1 MRRVRRREPAVVR
14 PGLGLATWFSIA
26 WIGVIVTV
34 AVLADLLPIADP
46 TDTRAGIPLS
56 VPTWQN
62 PLGTDH
68 LGRDLLS
75 RTIHGARVSLVVGVA
90 AVLLSSLVGGAIGVC
105 AGYFRRKVEAVTLFG
120 ADVLMAFPTLLLAA
134 SIVAFS
140 QSRGIATVVL
150 VIALIYLGPTIRLV
164 RAVTLSISTREFVTA
179 ARALGASSPRIML
192 RELVPN
198 VVPTLYALMV
208 VAVAGAIVAEGGLAY
223 LNLSVAPPTSTWGG
237 MIAAGR
243 PRLDE
248 SLYPI
253 LAPGGAFVAKVFEG
267 KDAQGFQQAVKARF
281 GKVKR
286 VRPEAV
292 RKQSREW
299 FLVATGFQD

>member
-1 MRRVRRREPAVVR
+1 MRLRRADPAPGATR
-14 PGLGLATWFSIA
+14 PGLGLATWFSLVWIA
-26 WIGVIVTV
+26 VIVTV

-90 AVLLSSLVGGAIGVC
+90 AVLLSSVVGGAIGVC
-105 AGYFRRKVEAVTLFG
+105 AGYFRRKVEAVSLFG

-140 QSRGIATVVL
+140 QSRGIVTVVL
-150 VIALIYLGPTIRLV
+150 VIALIYLGPTVRLV

-179 ARALGASSPRIML
+179 ARALGATNGRVMV

-253 LAPGGAFVAKVFEG
+253 LAPGGALFLTVLAFTIVGDTIQKR
-267 KDAQGFQQAVKARF
+267 QNRAVD
-281 GKVKR
+281 
-286 VRPEAV
+286 
-292 RKQSREW
+292 
-299 FLVATGFQD
+299 LT

>member
-1 MRRVRRREPAVVR
+1 MRLGRTPRAPGITRT
-14 PGLGLATWFSIA
+14 GLGLATWLSLA
-26 WIGVIVTV
+26 WIAIIVGVAI
-34 AVLADLLPIADP
+34 LADLLPIADP

-56 VPTWQN
+56 VPTRQN

-90 AVLLSSLVGGAIGVC
+90 AVLLSSLFGGAIGVC
-105 AGYFRRKVEAVTLFG
+105 AGYFRRKMEAVTLFG

-134 SIVAFS
+134 AIVAFS
-140 QSRGIATVVL
+140 QSRGIVTVVL

-179 ARALGASSPRIML
+179 ARALGATNRRVIV

-208 VAVAGAIVAEGGLAY
+208 VAVAGAVVAEGGLAY

-253 LAPGGAFVAKVFEG
+253 LAPGGALFLTVLAFTIVGDTIQKR
-267 KDAQGFQQAVKARF
+267 QNRAVELA
-281 GKVKR
+281 
-286 VRPEAV
+286 
-292 RKQSREW
+292 
-299 FLVATGFQD
+299 

>member
-1 MRRVRRREPAVVR
+1 VKIGRSRQPDAVRV
-14 PGLGLATWFSIA
+14 GLGLASWFSIG
-26 WIGVIVTV
+26 WISLLVMV

-75 RTIHGARVSLVVGVA
+75 RTIYGARVSLVVGVA
-90 AVLLSSLVGGAIGVC
+90 AVLLSSVIGGAIGVC
-105 AGYFRRKVEAVTLFG
+105 AGYFRRRVEAVTLFG

-134 SIVAFS
+134 AIVAFS
-140 QSRGIATVVL
+140 QSRGIGTVVL

-179 ARALGASSPRIML
+179 AQALGASHRRIMV

-208 VAVAGAIVAEGGLAY
+208 VAVAGAVVAEGGLAY

-253 LAPGGAFVAKVFEG
+253 LAPGGALFLTVLAFTIVG
-267 KDAQGFQQAVKARF
+267 DTIQ
-281 GKVKR
+281 KR
-286 VRPEAV
+286 QNRSIE
-292 RKQSREW
+292 
-299 FLVATGFQD
+299 LG

>member
-1 MRRVRRREPAVVR
+1 MRLGRSREPGVSR
-14 PGLGLATWFSIA
+14 TGLGVATWCSIA
-26 WIGVIVTV
+26 WIAIIATV
-34 AVLADLLPIADP
+34 AVFADLLPIADP

-90 AVLLSSLVGGAIGVC
+90 AVVLSSLVGGTIGVC
-105 AGYFRRKVEAVTLFG
+105 AGYFRRKTEAVSLFS

-134 SIVAFS
+134 AIVAFS
-140 QSRGIATVVL
+140 QSRGITTVVL

-179 ARALGASSPRIML
+179 ARALGATHRRIMF

-208 VAVAGAIVAEGGLAY
+208 VAVAGAIEGGLAY
-223 LNLSVAPPTSTWGG
+223 LNLSVAPPISTWGG

-243 PRLDE
+243 PRLNE

-253 LAPGGAFVAKVFEG
+253 LAPGAALFLTVLAFTIVGDTIQKR
-267 KDAQGFQQAVKARF
+267 QNRAVD
-281 GKVKR
+281 
-286 VRPEAV
+286 
-292 RKQSREW
+292 
-299 FLVATGFQD
+299 LL

>member
-1 MRRVRRREPAVVR
+1 MRFGRPAAPGGSR
-14 PGLGLATWFSIA
+14 AGLGVATWASIG
-26 WIGVIVTV
+26 WIGIIVTV

-68 LGRDLLS
+68 LGRDLLA

-90 AVLLSSLVGGAIGVC
+90 AVLLSSVVGGAVGVC

-140 QSRGIATVVL
+140 QSRGVSTVVL

-164 RAVTLSISTREFVTA
+164 RAVTMSVSTREFVTA
-179 ARALGASSPRIML
+179 ARALGATHRRIMV

-253 LAPGGAFVAKVFEG
+253 LAPGGALFLTVLAFTIVG
-267 KDAQGFQQAVKARF
+267 DTIQ
-281 GKVKR
+281 KR
-286 VRPEAV
+286 QNRSVD
-292 RKQSREW
+292 
-299 FLVATGFQD
+299 LT

>member
-1 MRRVRRREPAVVR
+1 MRLRRADPA
-14 PGLGLATWFSIA
+14 PGALGTGLGLATWFSLV
-26 WIGVIVTV
+26 WITVIVTV

-90 AVLLSSLVGGAIGVC
+90 AVLLSSVVGGAIGVC
-105 AGYFRRKVEAVTLFG
+105 AGYFRRKVEAVSLFG

-140 QSRGIATVVL
+140 QSRGIVTVVL
-150 VIALIYLGPTIRLV
+150 VIALIYLGPTVRLV

-179 ARALGASSPRIML
+179 ARALGATNRRIIV

-253 LAPGGAFVAKVFEG
+253 LAPGGALFLTVLAFTIVGDTIQKR
-267 KDAQGFQQAVKARF
+267 QNRAV
-281 GKVKR
+281 
-286 VRPEAV
+286 E
-292 RKQSREW
+292 
-299 FLVATGFQD
+299 LT